1 MEVKIM
7 PNLIR
12 GLPIAMAGKWKNGKV
27 VYTNQELELTAKAN
41 NDMLNAD
48 IKTYEIPLILT
59 HVENPDLPLLTN
71 TVMGYVKNMYY
82 KEVLNS
88 GQVYVDV
95 EVLDEFADQFREK
108 KYRQFSWCRNP
119 ENKRVMHIAVVGNQ
133 AIPIANIRNAMV
145 EFMSEDKGA
154 VNVENVEMC
163 TFEIKTKE
171 DEDMKD
177 KKSIMKYVL
186 DKLFGSFENEEK
198 EELSEDVIEKTEDLS
213 SEAQKDVGEEKSED
227 KNTEDEKNEDKQEEL
242 SEDKN
247 KDDNIEYLAEM
258 EKKLKEEMSNA
269 LAKQKEELSVYWE
282 EKLEKMRESLKA
294 KEEEIENEEMEKTI
308 QEFLSAGKIT
318 PASIEK
324 LRKLYNHLRGDKEAI
339 EMLRDVLQ
347 DNEFLSFDD
356 EAITN
361 LLKVS
366 PRKPKEEDDDAE
378 EDIVEKMKEENRKQ
392 AMMFVNANK

>member
-1 MEVKIM
+1 M

-27 VYTNQELELTAKAN
+27 VYTNKELELTAKAN

-82 KEVLNS
+82 KEVMNS

-145 EFMSEDKGA
+145 EFMSEDKGEI
-154 VNVENVEMC
+154 NVENVELC
-163 TFEIKTKE
+163 TFEINKPKE
-171 DEDMKD
+171 DDYMKD

-186 DKLFGSFENEEK
+186 DKLFGSFESEEK
-198 EELSEDVIEKTEDLS
+198 EDLSEDVIEKTEDLS
-213 SEAQKDVGEEKSED
+213 SEAQKDVGEEKIEEN
-227 KNTEDEKNEDKQEEL
+227 KEDEKNEDKQEEL
-242 SEDKN
+242 SDDEN
-247 KDDNIEYLAEM
+247 KDDSTEYLAEM
-258 EKKLKEEMSNA
+258 EKKFEEKMNDA
-269 LAKQKEELSVYWE
+269 LAKQKEELSSYWE
-282 EKLEKMRESLKA
+282 EKLEKMSENLKA

-339 EMLRDVLQ
+339 EMLKDVLG

-366 PRKPKEEDDDAE
+366 PRKQKEEEDDVE
-378 EDIVEKMKEENRKQ
+378 EDIIEKMKEEDRKQ
-392 AMMFVNANK
+392 AIMFVNANK

>member
-1 MEVKIM
+1 M

-27 VYTNQELELTAKAN
+27 VYTNKELELTAKAN

-82 KEVLNS
+82 KEVMNS

-145 EFMSEDKGA
+145 EFMSEDKGEI
-154 VNVENVEMC
+154 NVENVELC
-163 TFEIKTKE
+163 TFEINKSKE
-171 DEDMKD
+171 DDYMKD

-186 DKLFGSFENEEK
+186 DKLFGSFESEEK
-198 EELSEDVIEKTEDLS
+198 EDLSEDVIEKTEDLS
-213 SEAQKDVGEEKSED
+213 SEAQKDVGEEKSEEN
-227 KNTEDEKNEDKQEEL
+227 KEDEKNEDKQEEL
-242 SEDKN
+242 SEEEN
-247 KDDNIEYLAEM
+247 KDDNAEYLAEM
-258 EKKLKEEMSNA
+258 EKKFEEKLSEA
-269 LAKQKEELSVYWE
+269 LNKQKEELSSHFE
-282 EKLEKMRESLKA
+282 EKLEKMSETLKA

-339 EMLRDVLQ
+339 EMLKDVLG

-366 PRKPKEEDDDAE
+366 PRKPKEEDDDVE
-378 EDIVEKMKEENRKQ
+378 EDIIEKMKEEDRKQ